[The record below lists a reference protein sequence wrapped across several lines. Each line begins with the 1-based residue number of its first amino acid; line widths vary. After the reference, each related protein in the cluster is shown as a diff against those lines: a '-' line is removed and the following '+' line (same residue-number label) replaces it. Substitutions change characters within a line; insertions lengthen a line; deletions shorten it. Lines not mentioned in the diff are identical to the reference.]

1 MGGHTLYPGALVLDM
16 LSFDQMSLDS
26 GRRILTVGAG
36 ARWAEIVP
44 FLDHQGFAVAVMQ
57 SNNDFTVGGSLSVN
71 CHGWQHNSRPIASTV
86 ESFRLAAATGKIMTC
101 SRTENP
107 QLFSLVLGGY
117 GLFGVI
123 LDVRLRV
130 VPNEFYRAERH
141 RTNNKRLF
149 PALP

>member
-1 MGGHTLYPGALVLDM
+1 M

-26 GRRILTVGAG
+26 GRRILMVGAG

-86 ESFRLAAATGKIMTC
+86 ESFRPAAATGKIMTC

-107 QLFSLVLGGY
+107 ELFSLVLGGY

-141 RTNNKRLF
+141 
-149 PALP
+149 